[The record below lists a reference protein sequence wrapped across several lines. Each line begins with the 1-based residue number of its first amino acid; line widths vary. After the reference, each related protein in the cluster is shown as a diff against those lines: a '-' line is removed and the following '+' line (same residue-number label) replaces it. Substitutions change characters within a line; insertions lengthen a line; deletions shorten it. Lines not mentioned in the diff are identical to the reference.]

1 MEHHDAKANDAKA
14 RFVNYCKSWQRIL
27 QEDELKE
34 RFKAGQKEKIE
45 AVVQETLQMLYSHE
59 ASVCLSEEDFSTM
72 QEKLEAAL
80 AKFMPEGC
88 EAADAGGVRE
98 AAMPEAQS
106 HEAVDSGGVSE
117 ATMPEA
123 PSHEAVSSGGLP
135 GVPEAEMLYYSEGGV

>member
-1 MEHHDAKANDAKA
+1 MEHHDAKARDAKA
-14 RFVNYCKSWQRIL
+14 RFVNYCNNWQRIL

-45 AVVQETLQMLYSHE
+45 VAVQKTLLLLHSPS
-59 ASVCLSEEDFSTM
+59 SVFGTEEDFSTM
-72 QEKLEAAL
+72 QAELEAAL
-80 AKFMPEGC
+80 AEIMTEGC

-106 HEAVDSGGVSE
+106 HESVDSGGVSE

-135 GVPEAEMLYYSEGGV
+135 GVPEAETLYFSEGGA

>member
-1 MEHHDAKANDAKA
+1 MEHRDAKANDAKA

-45 AVVQETLQMLYSHE
+45 AVVQETLQMLYSPW
-59 ASVCLSEEDFSTM
+59 SVCFSEEDFSTM

>member
-1 MEHHDAKANDAKA
+1 MEHHDAKARDAKA
-14 RFVNYCKSWQRIL
+14 RFVNYCNNRQRIL
-27 QEDELKE
+27 QEDELKQ
-34 RFKAGQKEKIE
+34 RLKAGQKEKIE
-45 AVVQETLQMLYSHE
+45 VAVQKTLLLLHSPS
-59 ASVCLSEEDFSTM
+59 SVFCTEEDFSTM

-106 HEAVDSGGVSE
+106 HESVDSGGVSE

-123 PSHEAVSSGGLP
+123 PSHEAVSRGGLP
-135 GVPEAEMLYYSEGGV
+135 RVPEAETLYSEGGV